1 MKENTIVSLADEK
14 YFNLLDELI
23 DSIKSF
29 PDSKNTAICVLD
41 AGLNQDQIDK
51 IKNKVDEIKKA
62 EWDIEVSSL
71 KVKGKEWLKSQVS
84 RAFLPKYFPN
94 YKKYLWIDCDAWVN
108 DWSSIELYFKAC
120 DKGKLG
126 ITQSIGP
133 GYRILSK
140 VKWLFGKFAI
150 IKSQNFKHA
159 VSSKINMQKA
169 RKIAFAPHI
178 NIGVFS
184 LENSSSVWSV
194 WQNNLKETLKHGRIF
209 GSEGLAI
216 NLSVYVD
223 KVETEFL
230 PLGCNWIA
238 SNVLPK
244 FDESKKEFVEPY
256 LPNNKIGIMHLAAG
270 IWKEGK
276 DIRLDK
282 SIKIEIKS
290 LNGNTVSKSL
300 RFEKVEKK

>member
-14 YFNLLDELI
+14 YFNLLEELI
-23 DSIKSF
+23 ESIKCF
-29 PDSKNTAICVLD
+29 PESKNIAICVLD

-133 GYRILSK
+133 GYRVLSK
-140 VKWLFGKFAI
+140 VKWLFGKLAI

-169 RKIAFAPHI
+169 RKIAFAPHV

-184 LENSSSVWSV
+184 LENSSSVWNV

-223 KVETEFL
+223 NVDTEFL

-244 FDESKKEFVEPY
+244 FDESKGEFVEPY

-270 IWKEGK
+270 IWTEGK
-276 DIRLDK
+276 DMRLDK
-282 SIKIEIKS
+282 SVKIEIKS
-290 LNGNTVSKSL
+290 LNDNAISKSL

>member
-14 YFNLLDELI
+14 YFNLLEELI

-29 PDSKNTAICVLD
+29 PESNNIAICVLD
-41 AGLNQDQIDK
+41 AGLNQDQINK

-84 RAFLPKYFPN
+84 RAFLPKYFSS

-108 DWSSIELYFKAC
+108 DWSSIQLYFKAC
-120 DKGKLG
+120 DNGKLG

-140 VKWLFGKFAI
+140 VKWLFGKLAI

-169 RKIAFAPHI
+169 RKIAFAPHV

-184 LENSSSVWSV
+184 LEKSSSVWGV

-223 KVETEFL
+223 NVDTEFL

-238 SNVLPK
+238 SHILPK

-276 DIRLDK
+276 DMRLDK
-282 SIKIEIKS
+282 SIKVEIKS
-290 LNGNTVSKSL
+290 LKDETLSKSL
-300 RFEKVEKK
+300 RFEKN

>member
-14 YFNLLDELI
+14 YFNLLEELI
-23 DSIKSF
+23 ESIKRF
-29 PDSKNTAICVLD
+29 NESKNVAICVLD
-41 AGLNQDQIDK
+41 AGLNQDQINK

-62 EWDIEVSSL
+62 EWDIEVSSF

-94 YKKYLWIDCDAWVN
+94 YNKYLWIDCDAWVN
-108 DWSSIELYFKAC
+108 DWNAVELYFKAC
-120 DKGKLG
+120 DNNKLG

-140 VKWLFGKFAI
+140 VKWLFGKVAI

-159 VSSKINMQKA
+159 VSSKISKEKA
-169 RKIAFAPHI
+169 RKIAFAPHV

-184 LENSSSVWSV
+184 LKKSSPIWSI
-194 WQNNLKETLKHGRIF
+194 WQTNLKETLKHGRIF

-223 KVETEFL
+223 KVDTEFL

-238 SNVLPK
+238 SHILPK
-244 FDESKKEFVEPY
+244 FDESKKQFVEPY

-270 IWKEGK
+270 IWNEGK
-276 DIRLDK
+276 DMRLDK
-282 SIKIEIKS
+282 SVKIEIKS
-290 LNGNTVSKSL
+290 LENNILSKSL
-300 RFEKVEKK
+300 RFEKN

>member
-14 YFNLLDELI
+14 YFNLLEELI

-29 PDSKNTAICVLD
+29 PESKNIAICVLD
-41 AGLNQDQIDK
+41 AGLNQDQINK

-84 RAFLPKYFPN
+84 RAFLPKYFSS

-108 DWSSIELYFKAC
+108 DWSSIQLYFKAC
-120 DKGKLG
+120 DNGKLG

-140 VKWLFGKFAI
+140 VKWLFGKLAI

-169 RKIAFAPHI
+169 RKIAFAPHV

-184 LENSSSVWSV
+184 LEKSSSVWGV

-223 KVETEFL
+223 NVDTEFL

-238 SNVLPK
+238 SHILPK

-276 DIRLDK
+276 DMRLDK
-282 SIKIEIKS
+282 SIKVEIKS
-290 LNGNTVSKSL
+290 LKDETLSKSL
-300 RFEKVEKK
+300 RFEKN